1 MTVYI
6 STGGY
11 ANLSADEAAK
21 KLIESG
27 INSIE
32 LSGGSYSEDV
42 IDKLYNLK
50 EKANFQIHNY
60 FPPPKIPFVLNL
72 ASLDKEISD
81 LSLKQI
87 ENSLECCVKLNSNFY
102 SFHAGFL
109 CDLKVNELGKKINK
123 RKLYDRK
130 ESIDLFL
137 ERVLLIAENAKKKGI
152 NIMIEN
158 NVFSENNKIEFGENP
173 LLMCDPEESL
183 EIIKQLPKNVKLL
196 LDVAHLKVSAKSMG
210 FDPIEMIKKCD
221 NFIGGYHL
229 SDNNSLSDTNE
240 PFNENSWF
248 WKHVKKDSEYYS
260 IEVYNQTNNQIKE
273 LRNIVFKNLNLSS
286 I

>member
-11 ANLSADEAAK
+11 SNLSADVAAE

-32 LSGGSYSEDV
+32 LSGGNYSVDT
-42 IDKLYNLK
+42 IDKLCDLK

-72 ASLDKEISD
+72 ASQDKEISD

-130 ESIDLFL
+130 
-137 ERVLLIAENAKKKGI
+137 RVLLIAKNAKKKGI

-158 NVFSENNKIEFGENP
+158 NVFSENNKIEFGKNP
-173 LLMCDPEESL
+173 LLMCDPEEIL

-210 FDPIEMIKKCD
+210 FNPIEMIKKCD

-248 WKHVKKDSEYYS
+248 WKHIKKDSEYYS
-260 IEVYNQTNNQIKE
+260 IEVYNQTYNQIKE
-273 LRNIVFKNLNLSS
+273 LRNIAFKNLNLS
-286 I
+286 